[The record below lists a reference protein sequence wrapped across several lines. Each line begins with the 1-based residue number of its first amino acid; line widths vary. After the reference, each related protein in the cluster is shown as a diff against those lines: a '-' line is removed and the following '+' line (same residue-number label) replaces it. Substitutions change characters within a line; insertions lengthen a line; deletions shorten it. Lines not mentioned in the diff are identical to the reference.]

1 MKLPIFQVDA
11 FSDQLLRGNPAAI
24 CPLTEMLPEQ
34 LMLSIA
40 RENNLSETAFLVGN
54 DGEYR
59 IRWFTPAF
67 EVPLCGHATL
77 ASAVVIREFLEP
89 GRDRVS
95 FESQL
100 LTKVNRSRGYG
111 DFYHY
116 HLLASG
122 RIDVVVES
130 DVKILDIAALCVIVE
145 EAGGRFTDLDL
156 QSIGLKTTTVL
167 ASNGT
172 MHDTVKEY
180 L

>member
-1 MKLPIFQVDA
+1 M
-11 FSDQLLRGNPAAI
+11 
-24 CPLTEMLPEQ
+24 
-34 LMLSIA
+34 
-40 RENNLSETAFLVGN
+40 
-54 DGEYR
+54 
-59 IRWFTPAF
+59 
-67 EVPLCGHATL
+67 
-77 ASAVVIREFLEP
+77 
-89 GRDRVS
+89 
-95 FESQL
+95 
-100 LTKVNRSRGYG
+100 NRSRGYG

-130 DVKILDIAALCVIVE
+130 DVNIVDIAALCVIVE